1 MLSAVKEGRIA
12 EIKSILMDDY
22 SYIHKMTPFGSWLHI
37 AAGAGQLDAAK
48 YFIEGGIDINL
59 KGGIAG
65 GDSLNYAAQNGQ
77 KEMVCFLLD
86 NGAEFDT
93 TEPER
98 NALFSAIHNGYTEI
112 AKILINAGIDTKIKY
127 TGQSMKNM
135 GALEFARER
144 GHPDTI
150 KYIESVVN
158 NA

>member
-1 MLSAVKEGRIA
+1 
-12 EIKSILMDDY
+12 
-22 SYIHKMTPFGSWLHI
+22 
-37 AAGAGQLDAAK
+37 
-48 YFIEGGIDINL
+48 
-59 KGGIAG
+59 
-65 GDSLNYAAQNGQ
+65 
-77 KEMVCFLLD
+77 
-86 NGAEFDT
+86 
-93 TEPER
+93 
-98 NALFSAIHNGYTEI
+98 LFSAIHNGHTEI